1 MLLPRVFCALIVIWV
16 AAAFGQPRPMQVQS
30 SPAPDFIAYQALFRN
45 VVWIENQ
52 AAQEDAA
59 SAAALRS
66 QIPKAVGLSSADYA
80 ALVAI
85 AKDYAAARASYISA
99 RDAILNPVLAQQAA
113 GGTATSAQAVQLGNL
128 FQQYIAMIE
137 NHVAQ
142 PASKLTLA
150 GAQALANYVHTS
162 VAPGVTWGK

>member
-1 MLLPRVFCALIVIWV
+1 MPLPRVFCALVLV
-16 AAAFGQPRPMQVQS
+16 LAAAAFGQPRPMQIQS
-30 SPAPDFIAYQALFRN
+30 SPAPDFIAYQALFRE

-66 QIPKAVGLSSADYA
+66 QSTRAAGLNSADYA

-99 RDAILNPVLAQQAA
+99 RDAILSAVSAQRAA
-113 GGTATSAQAVQLGNL
+113 GGNATPAQNVQLSAL
-128 FQQYIAMIE
+128 FQQYIAMVE
-137 NHVAQ
+137 DHVAQ
-142 PASKLTLA
+142 PAARLTAA
-150 GAQALANYVHTS
+150 GAQALADYVHTT
-162 VAPGVTWGK
+162 VAPRVTWGK